1 MYGVYRAGLEEEA
14 RNITRSVI
22 ESFDYIDRWM
32 IQKQTNPLSE
42 FTRKKK
48 NIDSISPISPSPLL
62 FYF

>member
-48 NIDSISPISPSPLL
+48 NIDSSSPISPSPLL